1 MPTVFNEGRHPGE
14 FLLSEGAGQISRE
27 AGTVAS
33 GSGIIA
39 PGTVLGRL
47 TAGGKLVP
55 SPATGA
61 DGSQTAMAVALHG
74 CDATGADQVLA
85 IIARDAEVTAAVGA
99 ANYVI
104 HSGIVPMQQSQG
116 IEDAYLRQREWLARG
131 GDLAAECGI
140 TLCVE
145 TLFTDDHNRHTATPA
160 RLARELAAIAHPAVM
175 ATIDISHA
183 YLRLDYDGRRN
194 DLIEELAA
202 LARFGKHLHIHDSFG
217 RQDDIWM
224 FTEGERLAFG
234 HGDLHLPVGWGDIPW
249 PGIMAACEL
258 PPGAV
263 FNIELKDRY
272 WYAAQDCVDAVK
284 ALAVTARTAELEL
297 EHAVA

>member
-85 IIARDAEVTAAVGA
+85 IIARDAEVKADALVHHATVNDAVKRAAK
-99 ANYVI
+99 
-104 HSGIVPMQQSQG
+104 
-116 IEDAYLRQREWLARG
+116 
-131 GDLAAECGI
+131 
-140 TLCVE
+140 
-145 TLFTDDHNRHTATPA
+145 ATQ
-160 RLARELAAIAHPAVM
+160 
-175 ATIDISHA
+175 
-183 YLRLDYDGRRN
+183 
-194 DLIEELAA
+194 LAA
-202 LARFGKHLHIHDSFG
+202 L
-217 RQDDIWM
+217 
-224 FTEGERLAFG
+224 
-234 HGDLHLPVGWGDIPW
+234 
-249 PGIMAACEL
+249 GIIVRA
-258 PPGAV
+258 
-263 FNIELKDRY
+263 
-272 WYAAQDCVDAVK
+272 
-284 ALAVTARTAELEL
+284 
-297 EHAVA
+297 